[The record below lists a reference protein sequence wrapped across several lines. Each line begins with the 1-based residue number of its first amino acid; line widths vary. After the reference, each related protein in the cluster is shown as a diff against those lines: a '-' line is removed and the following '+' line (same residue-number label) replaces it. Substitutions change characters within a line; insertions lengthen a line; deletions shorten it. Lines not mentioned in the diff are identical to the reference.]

1 MQIFFFTIY
10 TKSVE
15 SAYFVLNRT
24 LIIVVQL
31 INEAIM
37 IRIFMK
43 LKLAFEPVI
52 FKLYVFF
59 FKKPITF
66 FLASI
71 A

>member
-31 INEAIM
+31 IIEAII

-43 LKLAFEPVI
+43 LKLAFEPFVYQL
-52 FKLYVFF
+52 LYTI
-59 FKKPITF
+59 KIILDLT
-66 FLASI
+66 AEI

>member
-31 INEAIM
+31 IIEAII

-43 LKLAFEPVI
+43 LKLAFEPFVYQL
-52 FKLYVFF
+52 LYTIKF
-59 FKKPITF
+59 ILDLT
-66 FLASI
+66 AEI